1 MNRDQ
6 KIGLSL
12 GILLVGAV
20 AAFFYRH
27 EQPRAVPLPELQ
39 SAAELDAQIA
49 ERPHAPYLES
59 NVPAKAE
66 PLPPAVSTDDSDLA
80 QHGLVPEPIALETA
94 LKQHGISPTSLS
106 NAAQARRPAA
116 PVASVHVVRSG
127 DTLSSI
133 AAQYLGS
140 AARFNELYEANRDR
154 LRDANDLR
162 VGQELR
168 LPGAVSSGAST
179 SMEPVEVQP
188 VEPTLSPAAP
198 PAKMFQPFP
207 GNRGLPRTGVP
218 TNLDASSPSGKR
230 LSQMPPPEDLIIRR

>member
-1 MNRDQ
+1 MHRDQ

-27 EQPRAVPLPELQ
+27 EQPHLTPLPELQ
-39 SAAELDAQIA
+39 TAAELDAHIA
-49 ERPHAPYLES
+49 EGLHAPYLEPTAPVKS
-59 NVPAKAE
+59 D
-66 PLPPAVSTDDSDLA
+66 PLPPATPADLA
-80 QHGLVPEPIALETA
+80 QQGLVPEPIALEAA
-94 LKQHGISPTSLS
+94 LQQHGITSTSLS
-106 NAAQARRPAA
+106 NPAELRRPAPPA
-116 PVASVHVVRSG
+116 AAVHIVRTG

-140 AARFNELYEANRDR
+140 ATRFHEIFEANRDR

-168 LPGAVSSGAST
+168 LPGAIASGIST
-179 SMEPVEVQP
+179 SVEPVEIQP
-188 VEPTLSPAAP
+188 VEPSRNPVESPT
-198 PAKMFQPFP
+198 KMFQPFP
-207 GNRGLPRTGVP
+207 GTRGLPRTGVP
-218 TNLDASSPSGKR
+218 TNLDASSPGGKR